1 MVYRFG
7 FTVYNSAKKAAMK
20 GYLWML
26 FCVCFFCTTAQEVVD
41 ITAQKLENEIAGAD
55 DRELEDDD
63 HDQQLEYHQR
73 HRMNINTLD
82 PEWLVQVLGLTVLQV
97 HQFRE
102 YRKWLGPFI
111 DMAELQAVPGWDTET
126 IKRILPFLKLD
137 EDQNIVPVIK
147 ERLQKGEHSFLLR
160 TGRVLEKSIGFL
172 RNDSGFTP
180 FSGDRQ
186 KLMLRYMYRFRN
198 LLQWGITAEKD
209 PGETMFKKGYKKG
222 FDFYSAHLAIRDF
235 RFIKA
240 FIAGDYHINLGQ
252 GLVHWQSMAFRK
264 SAETIQVIRQ
274 GNCLRP
280 YNGTDE
286 NRFHRGA
293 GIEFKKNQWSLLLFL
308 AKDKLDGNIAADPA
322 NPMERVLTSFQTS
335 GLHRTRGELQDKDV
349 FTQDVWGGQIGF
361 RQGRFKIAINGVQYH
376 FNENILK
383 RNEPYNL
390 YAIAGRNW
398 ANYSVDYGFS
408 WKNLYLFG
416 ETAKDFRG
424 DFAFEQGL
432 LASIHP
438 KIDFSCVYRNISPA
452 YRAIQSNAFTENAEA
467 QNENGIYAG
476 ISIRPKPGWRV
487 DAYIDLYKFPWVSYN
502 ADMPSAGQNQLIQ
515 VFWKPHKK
523 LETYLRFQKESKSLN
538 VSGVTS
544 NINELELVSKTGF
557 RLQWSFQPFLNFT
570 IRNRIDLAW
579 YEKPG
584 IKEEGFQ
591 AYIDFIYKA
600 LDKPYSFS
608 ARMAW
613 FQTDGYNSRI
623 YGYEN
628 DVLYYYTIPA
638 LFDTG
643 MRFYFLYHHN
653 INRKWQFWCKL
664 SSSLYAD
671 NQSVGSGLTEILK
684 RRRSEI
690 RLQLLYRF

>member
-1 MVYRFG
+1 
-7 FTVYNSAKKAAMK
+7 MK
-20 GYLWML
+20 WYLWIL
-26 FCVCFFCTTAQEVVD
+26 FCVCFDCTTAQEVAE
-41 ITAQKLENEIAGAD
+41 ITAQKLENETAGAD

-63 HDQQLEYHQR
+63 NDQQLEFHAR

-82 PEWLVQVLGLTVLQV
+82 PEWLAQVLGLTVLQV

-111 DMAELQAVPGWDTET
+111 DMVELQSVPGWDIET
-126 IKRILPFLKLD
+126 IKRILPFLKLG
-137 EDQNIVPVIK
+137 EDQNIMPVMR
-147 ERLQKGEHSFLLR
+147 ERLNKGEHSFLLR
-160 TGRVLEKSIGFL
+160 TGRVLEKSLGFL
-172 RNDSGFTP
+172 RNDSGITP
-180 FSGDRQ
+180 FTGDRQ

-209 PGETMFKKGYKKG
+209 PGEPMFKKGYKKG

-264 SAETIQVIRQ
+264 SAETIQVLRQ
-274 GNCLRP
+274 GNGLRP

-293 GIEFKKNQWSLLLFL
+293 GVELRKNQWSLLLFL
-308 AKDKLDGNIAADPA
+308 AKDKIDGNISADTT
-322 NPMERVLTSFQTS
+322 NQFERVLTSFQTS

-349 FTQDVWGGQIGF
+349 FKQNVWGGQMGF
-361 RQGRFKIAINGVQYH
+361 RQGRFKISINGVQYH
-376 FNENILK
+376 FSENILK
-383 RNEPYNL
+383 KEEPYNL
-390 YAIAGRNW
+390 YAIAGKHW

-416 ETAKDFRG
+416 EAAKDIKG
-424 DFAFEQGL
+424 KYAFEQGM

-476 ISIRPKPGWRV
+476 ISFRPKPIWRL
-487 DAYIDLYKFPWVSYN
+487 DAYFDLYKFPWVSYS

-515 VFWKPHKK
+515 LFWKPHKK
-523 LETYLRFQKESKSLN
+523 LEAYLRFQKESKSLN
-538 VSGVTS
+538 GSVSS
-544 NINELELVSKTGF
+544 NNMNELVSVTRSGF
-557 RLQWSFQPFLNFT
+557 RLQCSFQPYPGFV
-570 IRNRIDLAW
+570 IRNRVDVNW
-579 YEKPG
+579 YEKSG
-584 IKEEGFQ
+584 QKEEGFQ
-591 AYIDFIYKA
+591 ALIDFIFKSNV
-600 LDKPYSFS
+600 KPFS
-608 ARMAW
+608 ISTRIAW
-613 FQTDGYNSRI
+613 FQTDGYNSRV

-628 DVLYYYTIPA
+628 DVLYYYSISS

-643 MRFYFLYHHN
+643 MRFYFLFHQN
-653 INRKWQFWCKL
+653 IHKNWQFWCKL
-664 SSSLYAD
+664 STSLYAD
-671 NQSVGSGLTEILK
+671 NQSVGSGLTEIP
-684 RRRSEI
+684 RRHRSEI
-690 RLQLLYRF
+690 RFQLQYRF